1 MEKLNNNLVLVESG
15 KKNSGINLF
24 YWNRTENFIKQ
35 DTDSKEEN
43 YIKGNS
49 IQKNFGRNKRSRD
62 KSNGIWIN
70 RLELRVHSNINKLM

>member
-35 DTDSKEEN
+35 DTGSNEKN
-43 YIKGNS
+43 YIKGS
-49 IQKNFGRNKRSRD
+49 SVQKNFGRNKRSRD

-70 RLELRVHSNINKLM
+70 RLELRVRSNINKLM